1 MKGTA
6 IVAMSDASGVE
17 GLEPKKT
24 TARKAWA
31 SFNTTVYSL
40 YVPLLSMTV
49 CTIVSHTNRMSSVLQ
64 LYIAS
69 IFLCG
74 QVLFLVFAQN
84 FQ

>member
-6 IVAMSDASGVE
+6 VVAVTAASGVE
-17 GLEPKKT
+17 GLETNKT
-24 TARKAWA
+24 TVRKAWA
-31 SFNTTVYSL
+31 SFNTTVYSR

-74 QVLFLVFAQN
+74 EVLFLVFAQN